1 MTIPTLVI
9 GIGMGGI
16 RVVQTFADVVNE
28 AKQQDFY
35 EFIAIDSNRKDLD
48 DVIRAGQGIQTVP
61 IDETGY
67 AIREMI
73 QKADYL
79 YDGVAPTGGGAIRDR
94 IYARFLFDLNS
105 GKINSAIES
114 AMVKLRGKWQQRRE
128 TQNQRVLIWVVH
140 TLGGGTG
147 SGAFPS
153 LIAKVRELADGVL
166 AEHHITPVIWCIG
179 ILPSATNINDI
190 STAKFD
196 KKYTANSYAA
206 LCEIKKLSAPNSLTI
221 PTFNTYPKKEITISK
236 RPFDRYFLFGV
247 DEDAIVRLRDE
258 KSDEAEEYLDDANHQ
273 IAYMMY
279 YLPQY
284 PGGIE
289 NLWYNLR
296 SQPFVIFG
304 ESEITVPL
312 AEMQQYAMENDAL
325 GKTPD
330 AEKKK
335 DLEKRAGI
343 LAQLPTDDLN
353 ETRIENECLS
363 VVGSERLRSLG
374 YFIGQVQHEFDKEF
388 IRLETSFT
396 DEIQVL
402 WEKLKCKD
410 WAYSKIKNYD
420 DENAESKYQRIVQV
434 VEERIEDNKKFIA
447 SLMNAPLFI
456 QKKERKEQNIKNG
469 VLLNELRNHYD
480 RFIKV
485 RRLKFFID
493 GQIGKKLEQ
502 RTGAKDTGAGNISH
516 HIRKR
521 INELTILGNHLC
533 DSGVGRVIKLGVPDK
548 KVDQLSLS
556 NPDGINVSKLT
567 SMPEFLEILG
577 IDDAKAENLFRNRID
592 LASNYTVQVAVGLS
606 TNQVNRLPSERELHV
621 FYQKK
626 NEPVLAKFSNLLN
639 AWKLERVPVDSINPE
654 SIAFI
659 PFQIGIEIGDT
670 KDFTYREKEYKNGD
684 LAKIIGMENIGI
696 IFAHPEWF
704 PKDENVRIAY
714 PKLYTEK

>member
-28 AKQQDFY
+28 AKQRDFY

-105 GKINSAIES
+105 GKVNSAIEAS
-114 AMVKLRGKWQQRRE
+114 MVKLRGKWQQRRE

-153 LIAKVRELADGVL
+153 LIAKVKELADGVL
-166 AEHHITPVIWCIG
+166 AEHHITPIIWCIG

-206 LCEIKKLSAPNSLTI
+206 LSEIQKLSAPENLTI
-221 PTFNTYPKKEITISK
+221 PTFNTYPKKEIAILK

-247 DEDAIVRLRDE
+247 DEDAIVRLRDG
-258 KSDEAEEYLDDANHQ
+258 KSDEAEEYLDDVNRQ
-273 IAYMMY
+273 IAFMMY
-279 YLPQY
+279 YLPHY

-289 NLWYNLR
+289 NLWHNMR
-296 SQPFVIFG
+296 SQPFIVFG

-312 AEMQQYAMENDAL
+312 AEMQQYAKENDAL
-325 GKTPD
+325 GKIPD

-335 DLEKRAGI
+335 DLEKRAEM
-343 LAQLPTDDLN
+343 LVQLPTDDLN

-388 IRLETSFT
+388 ARVETSFN

-410 WAYSKIKNYD
+410 WAYNKIKNYD
-420 DENAESKYQRIVQV
+420 DENTESKYQRIVQV

-469 VLLNELRNHYD
+469 ILLNDLRNHYD

-485 RRLKFFID
+485 RRLKLFID

-502 RTGAKDTGAGNISH
+502 YTGAKETGAGNISH
-516 HIRKR
+516 QIRKR
-521 INELTILGNHLC
+521 VNELNIFGDHLC

-548 KVDQLSLS
+548 KVDQLTLS
-556 NPDGINVSKLT
+556 NPDGINISKLT

-577 IDDAKAENLFRNRID
+577 IEDAKAENLFRNRID
-592 LASNYTVQVAVGLS
+592 LASNYTVQVAVGLG
-606 TNQVNRLPSERELHV
+606 TNQVNRLPSEKELHV
-621 FYQKK
+621 FYRKE

-654 SIAFI
+654 NIAFI

-670 KDFTYREKEYKNGD
+670 KDFTYREKEYQNGD

-704 PKDENVRIAY
+704 PKDENVRRAF
-714 PKLYTEK
+714 PEK